1 MERPDKIYRTEF
13 TVVVLS
19 DDPMPPNSYIENV
32 IRDMDV
38 GDKIGDVKQ
47 GPTTEIVGDEAIV
60 AALIEVGNDGNFFG
74 DADAEEHD
82 HGGASL
88 GEDDEDADP
97 GEESDHGGAGVN
109 EDAEAEPDG
118 EDEPDGEEGHLD
130 DPKCETRLGGKL
142 DNGELC
148 CEHCTIIGESL
159 KLLPLGRRYTCCRC
173 QGEFDHPQELPTT
186 EEGGRARHPA

>member
-1 MERPDKIYRTEF
+1 MDRPDRIYRTEF

-19 DDPMPPNSYIENV
+19 DDPMPENSHIENV

-60 AALIEVGNDGNFFG
+60 AALVAVGNDGNFFG
-74 DADAEEHD
+74 DADAEDSDPGGASVGED
-82 HGGASL
+82 DEDADPAEDSDPGGASL

-97 GEESDHGGAGVN
+97 A
-109 EDAEAEPDG
+109 EDADP
-118 EDEPDGEEGHLD
+118 GEEGHLD

-148 CEHCTIIGESL
+148 CEHCTVIGESL
-159 KLLPLGRRYTCCRC
+159 KLLPAGRRYTCCRC
-173 QGEFDHPQELPTT
+173 TGEFDHPQELPST
-186 EEGGRARHPA
+186 EEAS